1 MVCAFTAPNWVVA
14 VLDWTVLAC
23 FSMIL
28 ERGSRST
35 VSSLTLSLPFA
46 PLLIVVH
53 ALLNPAF
60 AVDKTI
66 FGLVP
71 FRSLG
76 LDYAALVT
84 CRLGL
89 IMLGLV
95 VWRLIDRSEFAR
107 ATLVARWVPKTVAL
121 TVLQVVALFYLFTG
135 RIATIV
141 AAQRSRGVPIDSGFL
156 SKVRYL
162 PAVVVPLVAAVL
174 TETDQRHCALQNR
187 GLGIGLLTFDYHTPN
202 VRPTE
207 VVAATFVT
215 LLLILL
221 RIVEI

>member
-1 MVCAFTAPNWVVA
+1 MCAFTAPNWVVA
-14 VLDWTVLAC
+14 ALDWAVLAC
-23 FSMIL
+23 FVMIL
-28 ERGSRST
+28 ERGSRSLA
-35 VSSLTLSLPFA
+35 SSLTLSLPFA

-60 AVDKTI
+60 AADKTL
-66 FGLVP
+66 FGLLR

-76 LDYAALVT
+76 LEYASLVT

-107 ATLVARWVPKTVAL
+107 ATLTTRWVPKTAAL
-121 TVLQVVALFYLFTG
+121 TVLQVAALFHLFTG
-135 RIATIV
+135 RITTIV
-141 AAQRSRGVPIDSGFL
+141 AAQRSRGVPIDSGLL
-156 SKVRYL
+156 SRMRNF

-174 TETDQRHCALQNR
+174 AETDQRHCALQNR
-187 GLGIGLLTFDYHTPN
+187 GLGIGLLTFNYHAPN
-202 VRPTE
+202 VRATE
-207 VVAATFVT
+207 VGAATFVT
-215 LLLILL
+215 ALLIVL